1 MEAMVR
7 PPFVIAIACQIF
19 ALALLVCLQ
28 ELPSLAKIVIF
39 ALLLASLSTS
49 LLQARAETLRS
60 TSLRK
65 LRENASRL
73 ALGERLDD
81 LHGDD
86 QIAAINIE
94 LSKAQA
100 SLAEALRKENAVVNY
115 ANEVICSIG
124 TDHKF
129 LSVNPACRKVW
140 GYEPEEII
148 GKRLGDLLVAEDQES
163 SIESLIGAQK
173 SLDTLN
179 FENRIRKKDGD
190 IISVLWSAHW
200 SIADKALFCV
210 SHDITERKKSERIL
224 AESEARFREIFT
236 NMPVALLII
245 NKKGFI
251 ELINPALTEHYGYA
265 STDLVGKSIAE
276 ILSGESASQIKI
288 APGTQSLGEV
298 TIRSKG
304 GKTHT
309 CQCSASE
316 LNMQEGSRILLVL
329 VDTTE
334 QKAVEQLKQAF
345 FMMISHDLR
354 SPLTSL
360 MYVFER
366 LKGGKLGALNDNGL
380 DLVSRNAD
388 EAKRLVELVNELL
401 DIEKIRSG
409 ELPLSLTRCN
419 IKDIIISAINAV
431 RGIAISK
438 EIELRYE
445 PKDIKAYADKSL
457 LTRVIIN
464 LLSNAIKFSPEKT
477 TVEINARDHSGSFE
491 ITVQDHGRGI
501 PEELL
506 DYIFEPFKQVS
517 AADHSRLGGS
527 GLGLAICKMI
537 VERHGGTIAVSSC
550 PDKGSTFTVLV
561 PTASSVE
568 VI

>member
-7 PPFVIAIACQIF
+7 PPFLITIACQIF
-19 ALALLVCLQ
+19 VLALLVCQQ
-28 ELPSLAKIVIF
+28 ELPSLAKIVGF
-39 ALLLASLSTS
+39 ALLLVSLAAC
-49 LLQARAETLRS
+49 LLQARAESLRS
-60 TSLRK
+60 ESLNRLRK
-65 LRENASRL
+65 NASL
-73 ALGERLDD
+73 VALGQKLEELS
-81 LHGDD
+81 GDA
-86 QIAAINIE
+86 QISSINDE

-140 GYEPEEII
+140 GYEPEEVI
-148 GKRLGDLLVAEDQES
+148 GKRLGDLLVEEDQES

-179 FENRIRKKDGD
+179 FESRLRKRDGD

-210 SHDITERKKSERIL
+210 SHDITERKKSEKIL
-224 AESEARFREIFT
+224 AESEARFREIFAS
-236 NMPVALLII
+236 MPVALII
-245 NKKGFI
+245 VNKKGFI
-251 ELINPALTEHYGYA
+251 EIINPALTEHYGYT
-265 STDLVGKSIAE
+265 SNDLVGKSISH
-276 ILSGESASQIKI
+276 ILSGESTSQFNIVAS
-288 APGTQSLGEV
+288 AESRGEV
-298 TIRSKG
+298 TLTSKD
-304 GKTHT
+304 GKNYT
-309 CQCSASE
+309 CQYSASE

-366 LKGGKLGALNDNGL
+366 LKGGKLGTLNENGL

-445 PKDIKAYADKSL
+445 PKDTKAYADKSL

-477 TVEINARDHSGSFE
+477 TVEIHAREHTGSLE

-517 AADHSRLGGS
+517 ASDHSRLGGS